1 MFDFKQKLQI
11 RNKTNSIVLHHAA
24 ASVSV
29 AASAAEILN
38 IPQPLPYYAFVWKY
52 YLEEGKASTTYTFT
66 KQRYGKDVFVFA
78 YALNRN
84 GEMLKFKT
92 LA

>member
-11 RNKTNSIVLHHAA
+11 RNKTNSIALHHVA

-38 IPQPLPYYAFVWKY
+38 IPQPSMYAFVWKY
-52 YLEEGKASTTYTFT
+52 YLKEGMAGTTYIFT